1 MAVTD
6 QISSA
11 LNDLRLGATNEA
23 IDALGSTWRG
33 IGKRPPAA
41 LTQRGS
47 AENLLLCGM
56 LSSKLGAERKTKGA
70 QEAAKD
76 LLNESFR
83 LFAKLRDPRKAKAQI
98 ELALCYWRSGEINE
112 AIAFIADVHPSDPEV
127 EFEAALTKA
136 LFETET
142 GKISAALETLHSIEA
157 DAENMP
163 PVLRGQFHQE
173 RAVALR
179 SIPTTENLDRG
190 LVEYEAAL
198 VSYEDAACLKGE
210 AMVRNNLASIYRDFG
225 DYQRA
230 HFYVSKALRLFT
242 QLGNQHLIAEAEDQ
256 QALIFFAEG
265 NYSEAARLA
274 RLAATHLHDCDQMA
288 MLGRTLI
295 TLGRSLARL
304 GQQEQAREEI
314 DRAAVIFEH
323 LNDPIGEANAAL
335 TLIEELP
342 LTVQTALETLTRAC
356 ALTSNT
362 NLADRFRHA
371 ATKIGKQ
378 LIGDDTSTFADLDEH
393 VVDIKSNLVSRVM
406 AKHGGANARG
416 AVVRAANE
424 LGITHT
430 GLLWFLNH
438 HKDMGHKK
446 RPRRRTI
453 PFETRSS
460 NAKSPHSK

>member
-198 VSYEDAACLKGE
+198 VSYEDAGCLKGE
-210 AMVRNNLASIYRDFG
+210 AMIRNNLASIYRDFG

-230 HFYVSKALRLFT
+230 HFYASKALRLFT

-256 QALIFFAEG
+256 QALIFLAEG
-265 NYSEAARLA
+265 NYSEAARLS
-274 RLAATHLHDCDQMA
+274 RLAAAHLQDSDQKA
-288 MLGRTLI
+288 MHARTLV

-304 GQQEQAREEI
+304 GQFDEAREELE
-314 DRAAVIFEH
+314 RAGVIFEH
-323 LNDPIGEANAAL
+323 TSDPIGQADVCL
-335 TLIEELP
+335 SMIEELSLP
-342 LTVQTALETLTRAC
+342 VQTALEAIARAGTLAAETY
-356 ALTSNT
+356 
-362 NLADRFRHA
+362 LAERLRHA
-371 ATKIGKQ
+371 ATKVGKQ
-378 LIGDDTSTFADLDEH
+378 LICDDTRTFSDLDEH
-393 VVDIKSNLVSRVM
+393 VTEIKSNLISRVLS
-406 AKHGGANARG
+406 KHGGANARG
-416 AVVRAANE
+416 AIVRAASE

-438 HKDMGHKK
+438 HKGIGHKK
-446 RPRRRTI
+446 RKRTLL
-453 PFETRSS
+453 FENRSS
-460 NAKSPHSK
+460 NAKKSA

>member
-6 QISSA
+6 QIGSA
-11 LNDLRLGATNEA
+11 LNNLRLGATNEA

-41 LTQRGS
+41 PTQRGC

-76 LLNESFR
+76 LLNEAYR
-83 LFAKLRDPRKAKAQI
+83 LFAKLRDPRKAKALI

-112 AIAFIADVHPSDPEV
+112 AIAFITDIHSSDPEV

-142 GKISAALETLHSIEA
+142 GKISNALETLCSVEA
-157 DAENMP
+157 AAENMP
-163 PVLRGQFHQE
+163 AVLRGQFHQE

-198 VSYEDAACLKGE
+198 VSYEDAGCLKGE

-225 DYQRA
+225 HYQRA
-230 HFYVSKALRLFT
+230 HFYAGKALRLFT
-242 QLGNQHLIAEAEDQ
+242 QLSNQHLIAEAEDQ

-265 NYSEAARLA
+265 NYSEAARLS
-274 RLAATHLHDCDQMA
+274 RLAAAHLHDCDQKA

-314 DRAAVIFEH
+314 DRAAVIFVH

-362 NLADRFRHA
+362 NLAERFRHTA
-371 ATKIGKQ
+371 AKIGKQ
-378 LIGDDTSTFADLDEH
+378 LIGDDTLTFSDLDQH
-393 VVDIKSNLVSRVM
+393 VADIKSNLVSRVM
-406 AKHGGANARG
+406 ARHGGANTRG

-460 NAKSPHSK
+460 NEKKSS